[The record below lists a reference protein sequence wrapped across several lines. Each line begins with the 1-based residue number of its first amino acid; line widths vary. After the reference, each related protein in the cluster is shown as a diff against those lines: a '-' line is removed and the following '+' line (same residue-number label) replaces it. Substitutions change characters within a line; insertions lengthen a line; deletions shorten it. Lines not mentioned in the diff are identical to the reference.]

1 MHHIPQEIKQQGCEE
16 LLHLGP
22 KKRLCR
28 ELGISQGAIHA
39 RSIFVEQG
47 FFDWVKEPA
56 VKQRNETLVD
66 TRTACCRKKATRNLA
81 ATVACGNLGGQAMM
95 PERAKSVKRIVTDQ
109 TFPALRR

>member
-66 TRTACCRKKATRNLA
+66 TRTACCRKKGNAKPRRNSCMRKFRRSGHDA
-81 ATVACGNLGGQAMM
+81 
-95 PERAKSVKRIVTDQ
+95 RAGKIG
-109 TFPALRR
+109 